1 MDVILLERVYN
12 LGQIGDV
19 VKVKPGYARNFLLP
33 HKKALRATEANKAKF
48 ETQRAQIEASNLER
62 RTEAE
67 KIRDRVDGL
76 KVVLIRQAGET
87 GQLFGSV
94 TTRDIAE
101 AVTAAV
107 FTVDRRQII
116 LDHPIKLLG
125 LHPVRVALH
134 PEVIVTVSA
143 NVAKSTEEAE
153 AQEKAGGFVGRVEET
168 QPDVDSLLAAVGAGA
183 EAEAKPEAEDK
194 AAPDAKPKAER
205 KAKGERK
212 AKTKDAAELE
222 AEEKPHVKAKDG
234 AKAKDGERAKGE
246 AKAKGKPKKG

>member
-33 HKKALRATEANKAKF
+33 HKKALRATDANKAKF
-48 ETQRAQIEASNLER
+48 EAQRAQIEANNLER

-67 KIRDRVDGL
+67 QIRDRVDGL

-101 AVTAAV
+101 AVTGAG
-107 FTVDRRQII
+107 FTVERRQII

-153 AQEKAGGFVGRVEET
+153 AQEKAGGFVGQVEET
-168 QPDVDSLLAAVGAGA
+168 PADVDVLLAAAADTAGSA
-183 EAEAKPEAEDK
+183 PAGEAEAKAEAETK
-194 AAPDAKPKAER
+194 EGDAKPKAER

-212 AKTKDAAELE
+212 TKAKEDAEPE
-222 AEEKPHVKAKDG
+222 AEEKPKGK
-234 AKAKDGERAKGE
+234 AKGE
-246 AKAKGKPKKG
+246 AKAKGKSKKG

>member
-33 HKKALRATEANKAKF
+33 HKKALRATEANKARF
-48 ETQRAQIEASNLER
+48 EAQRAQIEANNLER

-67 KIRDRVDGL
+67 QIRGRVEGL

-94 TTRDIAE
+94 TSRDIAE
-101 AVTAAV
+101 AVTAAG
-107 FTVDRRQII
+107 FTVERRQII

-143 NVAKSTEEAE
+143 NVAKSAEEAE
-153 AQEKAGGFVGRVEET
+153 AQEKAGGFVGQIDET
-168 QPDVDSLLAAVGAGA
+168 PADVDALLAVAADTAVSAPADEA
-183 EAEAKPEAEDK
+183 EAESKGAE
-194 AAPDAKPKAER
+194 AKPKAER
-205 KAKGERK
+205 KAKPERK
-212 AKTKDAAELE
+212 AKAE
-222 AEEKPHVKAKDG
+222 D
-234 AKAKDGERAKGE
+234 DGEPESEAKSKGKAKGE

>member
-33 HKKALRATEANKAKF
+33 HKKALRATDANRAKF
-48 ETQRAQIEASNLER
+48 EAQRAQIEANNLER

-94 TTRDIAE
+94 TPRDISD
-101 AVTAAV
+101 AVTAAG

-153 AQEKAGGFVGRVEET
+153 AQEKAGGFVGRVEEAPADIET
-168 QPDVDSLLAAVGAGA
+168 LLTAAEDTAAALPGA
-183 EAEAKPEAEDK
+183 EGEAKPEAEGK
-194 AAPDAKPKAER
+194 PAAEAKPKAER

-212 AKTKDAAELE
+212 AKAKDE
-222 AEEKPHVKAKDG
+222 AEPESDEKPKGK
-234 AKAKDGERAKGE
+234 AKGE